1 MNSLFF
7 YTETLY
13 EKFVSYHILRL
24 DIHPPFPLLPP
35 IFFLNIFLYKKNT
48 HFVTSTLQNQLFYL
62 ILWQLLSRMESFIR
76 THKYLVQRVESP
88 VRRLLTDEI
97 DWTHRLIG
105 IKGTRGVGKTTFL
118 LQFARDHY
126 ETNHKRCLYVNF
138 NNFYFTTHTLIDFA
152 GEFYAN
158 GGRTLL
164 LDQIFKYENW
174 SKEVRFCYDNFP
186 ELQIIF
192 TGSSVMRLVEDNTD
206 LQDVVAV
213 YNLQGFSFR
222 EYLNLKSGNEF
233 PKYSLEEILK
243 NPIEISE
250 KIRNIVNPLDHFSD
264 YLHHGFY
271 PFFLESRNYSE
282 NLLKTINMVMEVDI
296 LLIKQIDLKYLS
308 NIRKLLN
315 LIMQCAPC
323 TLNVSQLSDE
333 IQTSRSTVM
342 NYLKYLRDARLL
354 NLLYPNGDNFPKK
367 PRAVFP
373 QNTNIM
379 HVLVDE
385 VIPEYEHMTF
395 LYNALHSRHKVNLGK
410 KHADFLVD
418 GTLNIAYYRDK
429 EIRKKNPLVYYA
441 VVDES
446 KIGKNE
452 IPIWLFG
459 FLY

>member
-1 MNSLFF
+1 
-7 YTETLY
+7 
-13 EKFVSYHILRL
+13 
-24 DIHPPFPLLPP
+24 
-35 IFFLNIFLYKKNT
+35 
-48 HFVTSTLQNQLFYL
+48 
-62 ILWQLLSRMESFIR
+62 MESFIR

-118 LQFARDHY
+118 LQFAKDHY

-138 NNFYFTTHTLIDFA
+138 NNLYFTTHTLIDFA

-174 SKEVRFCYDNFP
+174 SKELRHCYDAYP

-192 TGSSVMRLVEDNTD
+192 TGSSVMRLVEDNED

-222 EYLNLKSGNEF
+222 EFLNLQSGNDIPNF
-233 PKYSLEEILK
+233 SLEEILK

-250 KIRNIVNPLDHFSD
+250 NIRNIVNPLDYFQD

-308 NIRKLLN
+308 KIRKLLN

-333 IQTSRSTVM
+333 IGTSRFTVM

-354 NLLYPNGDNFPKK
+354 NLLYPKGDNFPKK

-379 HVLVDE
+379 HVLVNE
-385 VIPEYEHMTF
+385 VNPECEKTTF

-410 KHADFLVD
+410 KHTDFLID
-418 GTLNIAYYRDK
+418 GQLNIGYWGENETK
-429 EIRKKNPLVYYA
+429 KKNPHVYYA
-441 VVDES
+441 VNDDKELA
-446 KIGKNE
+446 KNE
-452 IPIWLFG
+452 VPIWLFG